1 MMLSHPQIIMDESG
15 QVTPQQAWI
24 SLPVDQI
31 IKSKMVDTPL
41 GAQFNVDSKDLVFSQ
56 KVSPTIALTI
66 LLRSSYAR
74 QWL

>member
-1 MMLSHPQIIMDESG
+1 
-15 QVTPQQAWI
+15 
-24 SLPVDQI
+24 
-31 IKSKMVDTPL
+31 MVDTPL
-41 GAQFNVDSKDLVFSQ
+41 GAQFNVDSKDLVTSQ

>member
-1 MMLSHPQIIMDESG
+1 
-15 QVTPQQAWI
+15 
-24 SLPVDQI
+24 
-31 IKSKMVDTPL
+31 MVDTPL